1 MLVRLVSTLIQLL
14 FSCSLPFLQNLCF
27 SCHSSLV
34 VSILKE
40 MRREEKQVFIIRSG
54 GEVNPVD
61 VVSRRIHFAF
71 QHCSNP
77 HLILQ
82 DGLALFTLK
91 HRMTAL
97 SCAPLQH
104 QKSVFTRLLQQQFGS
119 LGKSLWFIHIKAESR
134 TWQFHAFHYAL
145 RIMPGV
151 IELYQ
156 SAFRSIASGTSL
168 TQIRLLLFAST
179 QLLIFLF
186 RGDGTGNL
194 VPVLHLN

>member
-1 MLVRLVSTLIQLL
+1 
-14 FSCSLPFLQNLCF
+14 
-27 SCHSSLV
+27 
-34 VSILKE
+34 

-61 VVSRRIHFAF
+61 VVSRRIHFTF
-71 QHCSNP
+71 QHGSNP
-77 HLILQ
+77 HLVLQ

-91 HRMTAL
+91 YRMTAL

-104 QKSVFTRLLQQQFGS
+104 QKSVFARLLQQQFGS

-134 TWQFHAFHYAL
+134 TWQFHAFHHTIG
-145 RIMPGV
+145 IMPG
-151 IELYQ
+151 IIKLYQ
-156 SAFRSIASGTSL
+156 SAFRSIVSSTSKAK
-168 TQIRLLLFAST
+168 IRLLLVAST

>member
-1 MLVRLVSTLIQLL
+1 MSTFWQFLL
-14 FSCSLPFLQNLCF
+14 PILLSFLQNLCF
-27 SCHSSLV
+27 SCHGGLV
-34 VSILKE
+34 ISILKE
-40 MRREEKQVFIIRSG
+40 MWRKEKQVFISRSG

-61 VVSRRIHFAF
+61 VVRRRIHFAL

-97 SCAPLQH
+97 SRAAFQH

-119 LGKSLWFIHIKAESR
+119 LGKSLRFIHIKAESLA
-134 TWQFHAFHYAL
+134 WQFHAFHHTIG
-145 RIMPGV
+145 IMPG
-151 IELYQ
+151 IIKLHQ

-194 VPVLHLN
+194 VPILHLN

>member
-1 MLVRLVSTLIQLL
+1 MSTFIQLL
-14 FSCSLPFLQNLCF
+14 FSKSLPFLQNLCF
-27 SCHSSLV
+27 SCHGGLV

-40 MRREEKQVFIIRSG
+40 MRRKEEQVFIIRSS
-54 GEVNPVD
+54 GEIDTIN
-61 VVSRRIHFAF
+61 VVRRGIHFAL

-77 HLILQ
+77 HLVLQ

-97 SCAPLQH
+97 SCAPFQH
-104 QKSVFTRLLQQQFGS
+104 QQTVFARLLQQQFGS
-119 LGKSLWFIHIKAESR
+119 LGESLRLIHIKAESLA
-134 TWQFHAFHYAL
+134 WQFHAFHHTIG
-145 RIMPGV
+145 IMPG
-151 IELYQ
+151 IIKLHQ

>member
-1 MLVRLVSTLIQLL
+1 
-14 FSCSLPFLQNLCF
+14 
-27 SCHSSLV
+27 
-34 VSILKE
+34 
-40 MRREEKQVFIIRSG
+40 MRREEKQVFIIRSS

-61 VVSRRIHFAF
+61 IVSRGIHFAF
-71 QHCSNP
+71 QHRGDA

-97 SCAPLQH
+97 SCAPFQH
-104 QKSVFTRLLQQQFGS
+104 QQTVFARLLQQQLGG

-134 TWQFHAFHYAL
+134 TWQFHAFHYTIG
-145 RIMPGV
+145 IMPGV

-156 SAFRSIASGTSL
+156 SAFRSIISSTSKAK
-168 TQIRLLLFAST
+168 IRLLLVAST
-179 QLLIFLF
+179 QLLVFLF

-194 VPVLHLN
+194 VPILHLN